1 MMEDLLWPIFML
13 LAAALLIY
21 LGIRRRK
28 SAHNEYQ
35 DDLRRYTAAT
45 PMTITHVEKR
55 ITERWEDRD
64 DGSRELAYDTAY
76 LPTYEYTVDG
86 KTYQYLSRQST
97 YGPKALGKQVTGYYN
112 PENPSQITENKPRK
126 PIFGGFLFILC
137 AAILAAIGLYLL
149 WSYVSLNYM

>member
-1 MMEDLLWPIFML
+1 MEELLWPIFML
-13 LAAALLIY
+13 LAAVLLGY

-35 DDLRRYTAAT
+35 DDLRRYTATT
-45 PMTITHVEKR
+45 PMTITNVEKR

-64 DGSRELAYDTAY
+64 DGSREIVYDTDY

-86 KTYQYLSRQST
+86 KTYQYGSRQTT

-112 PENPSQITENKPRK
+112 PEDPSQITENKPRK
-126 PIFGGFLFILC
+126 PIFGGFMFSLWAVILG
-137 AAILAAIGLYLL
+137 AFSLYLL
-149 WSYVSLNYM
+149 WSYVSLYYL